1 MKPLLL
7 CLTAL
12 VCVLPPPTLADK
24 EVRQLVG
31 KWDVVS
37 VANGQANLR
46 VFFAGEGP
54 TIVMLPGRGRGPRAM
69 EPLAERLIAAGFRIV
84 LPEPRGYGESVGP
97 LEGVTLRDLGI
108 DLARAI
114 ESIGTAPVVVVGH
127 AFGNRIAR
135 MLASDRPD
143 LVKAVVLLA
152 AGGKYPA
159 RPEASAN
166 LRVYFDK
173 GLPAERRIEA
183 GKAALFGPKS
193 NPRPDDIAL
202 DGTSAD
208 TSKAQISASDPKVF
222 PLEAWWPGGKAPMLV
237 IQGLEDV
244 IAPPENG
251 RSLKADY
258 PDRVTLVEFPGLGH
272 AMLRERP
279 DLTAEA
285 IAMFV
290 RKLGN

>member
-1 MKPLLL
+1 M
-7 CLTAL
+7 
-12 VCVLPPPTLADK
+12 
-24 EVRQLVG
+24 
-31 KWDVVS
+31 
-37 VANGQANLR
+37 
-46 VFFAGEGP
+46 
-54 TIVMLPGRGRGPRAM
+54 
-69 EPLAERLIAAGFRIV
+69 
-84 LPEPRGYGESVGP
+84 
-97 LEGVTLRDLGI
+97 RDLGT

-114 ESIGTAPVVVVGH
+114 ESISTAPVVVVGH

-152 AGGKYPA
+152 AGGKYSA
-159 RPEASAN
+159 RPEASEN
-166 LRVYFDK
+166 LRIYLDMS
-173 GLPAERRIEA
+173 LPAERRIEA

-193 NPRPDDIAL
+193 NPGPDDIAL

-244 IAPPENG
+244 VAPPENG

-258 PDRVTLVEFPGLGH
+258 PDRVTLVEFPDLGH

-279 DLTAEA
+279 DLTAET
-285 IAMFV
+285 IATFV
-290 RKLGN
+290 RKSGR